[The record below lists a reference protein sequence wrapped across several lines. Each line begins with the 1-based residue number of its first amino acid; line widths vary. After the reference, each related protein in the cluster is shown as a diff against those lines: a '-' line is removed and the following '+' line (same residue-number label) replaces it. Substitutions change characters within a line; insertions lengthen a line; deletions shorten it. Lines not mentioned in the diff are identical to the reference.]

1 MPDGA
6 TVGAAFLVAGPAI
19 ATICLL
25 YPPFWRVWTVA
36 REEHLALVAAHRLAW
51 TMANVGFTFAAVLS
65 AAGLVLLAL
74 SVDVAD
80 GPRAVL
86 VAGAVAYA
94 IGGSLWCAVLAIRN
108 RTTPALARMVA
119 DGSPTEPAET
129 LLGSAMG
136 GLFATF
142 MLTTAAALVAV
153 GATLALSGVVAAP
166 IAWLAT
172 LIAAAALGRFI
183 TSGDVIPAVVYFPTL
198 LLGIALLVG
207 RS

>member
-1 MPDGA
+1 
-6 TVGAAFLVAGPAI
+6 
-19 ATICLL
+19 
-25 YPPFWRVWTVA
+25 
-36 REEHLALVAAHRLAW
+36 
-51 TMANVGFTFAAVLS
+51 
-65 AAGLVLLAL
+65 
-74 SVDVAD
+74 
-80 GPRAVL
+80 
-86 VAGAVAYA
+86 
-94 IGGSLWCAVLAIRN
+94 
-108 RTTPALARMVA
+108 VA

-166 IAWLAT
+166 VAWLAT